1 MPCLSRAID
10 PKLPAVRL
18 NLSRAQ
24 EYVWVCSSTRPR
36 PGRGASWSVSTSTRS
51 SRATLPASP
60 GSRRSCGAKD
70 PEDVV
75 QEAFVRLF
83 AARARIRE
91 PEVVPYLNRI
101 VVNEVRSRAR
111 RAQTAA
117 RKRHLLGQPET
128 SPGPDGDPQSV
139 VHELGRLPRR
149 QREAL
154 VLRYWLDLPF
164 DEVADVM
171 GVRPGTAKSQVSRGL
186 SALAI
191 ALGEEKLG

>member
-1 MPCLSRAID
+1 MERPDFDDLFAGH
-10 PKLPAVRL
+10 ATRL
-18 NLSRAQ
+18 
-24 EYVWVCSSTRPR
+24 TRLAALL
-36 PGRGASWSVSTSTRS
+36 GA
-51 SRATLPASP
+51 A
-60 GSRRSCGAKD
+60 D

-83 AARARIRE
+83 AARARVRDA
-91 PEVVPYLNRI
+91 EVVPYLNRI

-117 RKRHLLGQPET
+117 KKLHLLDRAAAT
-128 SPGPDGDPQSV
+128 PGPDGDRLSV
-139 VHELGRLPRR
+139 VQELARLPRR

-164 DEVADVM
+164 AEVAEVM
-171 GVRPGTAKSQVSRGL
+171 EVRPGTAKSQVSRGL

-191 ALGEEKLG
+191 ALGQETI